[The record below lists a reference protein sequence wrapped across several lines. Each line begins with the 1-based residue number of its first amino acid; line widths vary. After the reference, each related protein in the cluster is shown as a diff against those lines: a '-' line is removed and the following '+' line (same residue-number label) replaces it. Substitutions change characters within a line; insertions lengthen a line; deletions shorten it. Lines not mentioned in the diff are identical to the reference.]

1 MREKAELPRL
11 DHLLV
16 PLVVRTNHQGHVA
29 LGEPP
34 PLAPRNKA
42 PKAEVEA
49 VEGGAEEGPA
59 VPNSP
64 SELEVTVPV
73 LANADQEPFPELSL
87 LLLQT
92 RQTTQCVA
100 AEQLWIR
107 QNP

>member
-1 MREKAELPRL
+1 PLTKATWLLERHPHLHHGTEHRKQKWRQWREGQRKVQQYPT
-11 DHLLV
+11 V
-16 PLVVRTNHQGHVA
+16 PS
-29 LGEPP
+29 
-34 PLAPRNKA
+34 K
-42 PKAEVEA
+42 
-49 VEGGAEEGPA
+49 
-59 VPNSP
+59 
-64 SELEVTVPV
+64 LEVPVPV